1 MSITNI
7 LITGVGGQGLVLA
20 TKLLAEAA
28 FLEGYDVKTSDVIG
42 LSQRGGKVFGSVRFG
57 ELVYSPLIPSRETD
71 ILLAMEKL
79 EGLRWIKELRNN
91 AKVILNDYS
100 IFPNRALIEK
110 EEYPQN
116 IDSIIKTTELQLFT
130 IDAVKASKELG
141 SVKVMNVLL
150 LGKLSTMLPFK
161 QETWQSVIEKNVPL
175 KTLELN
181 KKAFEAGKLL

>member
-57 ELVYSPLIPSRETD
+57 EKVYSPLIPSGQVD

-79 EGLRWIKELRNN
+79 EGLRWVKELKRD
-91 AKVILNDYS
+91 AKVILNDY
-100 IFPNRALIEK
+100 IILPNRTLIEK
-110 EEYPQN
+110 NKYPEN
-116 IDSIIKTTELQLFT
+116 IDDIFKNSIFQLFT
-130 IDAVKASKELG
+130 VDALQASKALG
-141 SVKVMNVLL
+141 TIKIMNVFL
-150 LGKLSTMLPFK
+150 LGKLSALLPFK
-161 QETWQSVIEKNVPL
+161 KETWQAVIEKNVPP
-175 KTLELN
+175 KMLELN
-181 KKAFEAGKLL
+181 KKAFETGRL

>member
-1 MSITNI
+1 MSTTNI

-57 ELVYSPLIPSRETD
+57 EKIYSPLIPTGETD

-79 EGLRWIKELRNN
+79 EGLRWIKELKTN
-91 AKVILNDYS
+91 AKVILNNYS
-100 IFPNRALIEK
+100 ILPNRALIEK
-110 EEYPQN
+110 DEYPET
-116 IDSIIKTTELQLFT
+116 IDSIFKNTNLQLSI

-141 SVKVMNVLL
+141 SAKVMNVLL
-150 LGKLSTMLPFK
+150 LGKLSTMLPFTK
-161 QETWQSVIEKNVPL
+161 ETWQNVIEKNVPL
-175 KTLELN
+175 KSLELN
-181 KKAFEAGKLL
+181 KKAFKAGEML